1 MKKVLA
7 AAALAAVTVAV
18 IAAATGSAQPSG
30 GRTLTLFENTAR
42 ESDAFVDNA
51 PKSQAK
57 NPGSRRFRLSLGDE
71 IVARTPV
78 LVRKG
83 GARVGTSYIHA
94 VVVNGRTFEGA
105 ALQAQA
111 LIALGDGD
119 ITLAGL
125 GGAAQRPFA
134 VVGGTGA
141 YEGARGSATEKEV
154 EGGAELTIRLLP

>member
-1 MKKVLA
+1 MKKVLT
-7 AAALAAVTVAV
+7 AAALAAVTVGV
-18 IAAATGSAQPSG
+18 IASATGSAQTSN

-51 PKSQAK
+51 PQSQAN

-71 IVARTPV
+71 LVARTPV
-78 LVRKG
+78 LARKG
-83 GARVGTSYIHA
+83 GPRLGTSYVHA
-94 VVVNGRTFEGA
+94 VVVKGRTFEGA
-105 ALQAQA
+105 ALQAQV

-119 ITLAGL
+119 IALAGL

-141 YEGARGSATEKEV
+141 YEGARGSATEKEAG
-154 EGGAELTIRLLP
+154 GGAELTIRLLP